1 MVEVK
6 AQEIVEF
13 SKCGV
18 VVVHNGNLCNLSNA
32 DSMPNIMVHD
42 FIFI

>member
-1 MVEVK
+1 MVEVN

-18 VVVHNGNLCNLSNA
+18 VVVYNSNLCDLLNA
-32 DSMPNIMVHD
+32 DSMPNIMVHN